1 MYIVFWIH
9 KKKSAEYLRLNQ
21 VRILIEKTQ
30 QFSFGIVPK
39 GTGIMLFFNLFF
51 LGAERV
57 SIKFGNDRIQQSSQI
72 LTSILNIITSTFS
85 H

>member
-30 QFSFGIVPK
+30 QVSFGIVPK

-51 LGAERV
+51 FWGRKGKHKV
-57 SIKFGNDRIQQSSQI
+57 W
-72 LTSILNIITSTFS
+72 
-85 H
+85 